1 MKIFLIR
8 HGESMQNTKENEKLK
23 LPDHKVYLTEKGKEE
38 AKEAGLFLK
47 EYIKENDID
56 ITNATIWNS
65 PYERTRETAKIINEI
80 LGIENQKEDITL
92 IEQRYGLFSDNSI
105 ETLKKKY
112 PEEFKHYDNYY
123 QNEGKFYAKMPQGE
137 SPYDVALRMKQFIET
152 LYRDYAEGKDT
163 FFIVSHGT
171 TIRCFV
177 LDWFH
182 HSPEWFANEPNMEN
196 CSIRLITKEDK
207 KSTED
212 YIYKGPRIRKK

>member
-23 LPDHKVYLTEKGKEE
+23 LPDHKVYLTKKGKQE

-47 EYIKENDID
+47 KYIEENNID
-56 ITNATIWNS
+56 LTNVTILNS
-65 PYERTRETAKIINEI
+65 PYERTRETAKIINGI

-92 IEQRYGLFSDNSI
+92 IEQRYGLFSDNPI
-105 ETLKKKY
+105 ENLKKKY
-112 PEEFKHYDNYY
+112 PEEFEHYDNYY
-123 QNEGKFYAKMPQGE
+123 QNEGNFYAKMPQGE

-182 HSPEWFANEPNMEN
+182 HSPE
-196 CSIRLITKEDK
+196 
-207 KSTED
+207 
-212 YIYKGPRIRKK
+212 